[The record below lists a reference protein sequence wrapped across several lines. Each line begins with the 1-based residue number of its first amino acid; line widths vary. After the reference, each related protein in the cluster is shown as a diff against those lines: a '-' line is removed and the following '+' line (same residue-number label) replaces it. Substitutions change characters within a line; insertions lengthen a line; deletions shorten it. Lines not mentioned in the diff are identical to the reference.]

1 MEHSQP
7 IKPIE
12 SGLYDC
18 QIIWFNSEVIREEN
32 YSKHEELQSYS
43 KRKIIYSEQAYGII
57 QLVEEPTIGN
67 VIIISCGG
75 KYLEIKEKVEESKQ
89 VRMIIIFCFNVE
101 NHQHFQ
107 EEHIKVWLVTN
118 DFREVIRAL
127 QEGWS
132 QYIKH
137 HKFEEVF
144 TEKTFYTMNDYDFLI
159 KNISLMISAHEGIN
173 IFYPL
178 GYEAA
183 FVQRYQALVNELKI
197 LHKEVVPIIKQE
209 DAEEGTDMEQR
220 ILELLVDLIP
230 ASILKKYTD
239 YGIFRTFNRF
249 IRSGNP
255 VKMKYVKEFAFHLR
269 GSMCLLGSPVTKTKI
284 RVYRGLYLP
293 IYFANFWA
301 DNLGKV
307 VLLSQYTSTSA
318 AEGKAKEFIDEE
330 PIGDGMR
337 KVFMQID
344 LVPDQNIFLD
354 LMKRFT
360 EEKEIYNGIYY
371 PVDIK
376 KYSVIEEEE
385 EVLFP
390 PLYPIIIQKITQSTN
405 ADKMLTVQCIAPNV
419 LSFGQPRNW
428 LCKYS
433 GGQLGDEGIIRETI
447 ITKMISLLKMNML
460 TILDLCKYI
469 LYRIYSRPGAKD
481 IIFKVLLFSLK
492 NM

>member
-1 MEHSQP
+1 MEMEYSQP
-7 IKPIE
+7 KKPIE

-18 QIIWFNSEVIREEN
+18 QIIWFDPEVMGEEN
-32 YSKHEELQSYS
+32 YSWHEELQSYA
-43 KRKIIYSEQAYGII
+43 KRKIIYSEQSDGII

-75 KYLEIKEKVEESKQ
+75 KYLEIKEKVEESKK
-89 VRMIIIFCFNVE
+89 VRMIIIFCSKVE

-118 DFREVIRAL
+118 DFREVVRAL

-137 HKFEEVF
+137 HKFEEIF

-159 KNISLMISAHEGIN
+159 KNISLLTSVHEGIN

-183 FVQRYQALVNELKI
+183 FFQRYQALVNELKT
-197 LHKEVVPIIKQE
+197 LQTDVLPIIKQE
-209 DAEEGTDMEQR
+209 DAEEGADMEKLL
-220 ILELLVDLIP
+220 IELLRDLLP
-230 ASILKKYTD
+230 ATILKKYTD
-239 YGIFRTFNRF
+239 EGIFRTFNRF

-255 VKMKYVKEFAFHLR
+255 AKMKYVKEFAFHLR
-269 GSMCLLGSPVTKTKI
+269 GSMCLLGSPITKTNI

-318 AEGKAKEFIDEE
+318 AQEKAKEFIDEE
-330 PIGDGMR
+330 PIEGTR
-337 KVFMQID
+337 KVLMQID
-344 LVPDQNIFLD
+344 LVSDQNIFLD

-376 KYSVIEEEE
+376 KYSVYKKEE

-390 PLYPIIIQKITQSTN
+390 PLYPIIIQKITQSTS

-419 LSFGQPRNW
+419 LSFGQPRNM
-428 LCKYS
+428 LCYYT
-433 GGQLGDEGIIRETI
+433 GGILKEEGIIREAI

-469 LYRIYSRPGAKD
+469 LYRIYIVS
-481 IIFKVLLFSLK
+481 
-492 NM
+492 

>member
-1 MEHSQP
+1 MEMEHSQP

-18 QIIWFNSEVIREEN
+18 QIIWFDPKVREEEN
-32 YSKHEELQSYS
+32 YSKHEELKRYS
-43 KRKIIYSEQAYGII
+43 KNIIYSEQADEII
-57 QLVEEPTIGN
+57 QLVEESTIGN

-75 KYLEIKEKVEESKQ
+75 KYLEIKEKVEESKK
-89 VRMIIIFCFNVE
+89 VRMIIIFCFKVE

-118 DFREVIRAL
+118 DFRDVIRAL

-137 HKFEEVF
+137 HKFEEGF

-159 KNISLMISAHEGIN
+159 KNISLLTSAHEGIN

-183 FVQRYQALVNELKI
+183 FFQRYQDLVNELKT
-197 LHKEVVPIIKQE
+197 LQTDVLPSIKQE
-209 DAEEGTDMEQR
+209 DAEEGANMEKLL
-220 ILELLVDLIP
+220 IELLVDLIP
-230 ASILKKYTD
+230 ATILKKYTD
-239 YGIFRTFNRF
+239 EGIYRTFNRF

-255 VKMKYVKEFAFHLR
+255 AKMKYVKEFALHLR
-269 GSMCLLGSPVTKTKI
+269 GSMCLLGSPVTKTNI
-284 RVYRGLYLP
+284 RVYRGLFLP
-293 IYFANFWA
+293 IHFANFWA

-318 AEGKAKEFIDEE
+318 VEGEAKEFINRE
-330 PIGDGMR
+330 PIEGTR
-337 KVFMQID
+337 KVLMQID
-344 LVPDQNIFLD
+344 LVSDQNIFLD

-376 KYSVIEEEE
+376 KYAVFEEEE

-390 PLYPIIIQKITQSTN
+390 PLYPIIIQKITQSTD
-405 ADKMLTVQCIAPNV
+405 AGKMLTVQCIAPNV

-428 LCKYS
+428 LCYHT
-433 GGQLGDEGIIRETI
+433 GGHLGDEGIIREAI
-447 ITKMISLLKMNML
+447 ITKMISFLKMNML

-469 LYRIYSRPGAKD
+469 HYRI
-481 IIFKVLLFSLK
+481 
-492 NM
+492 

>member
-1 MEHSQP
+1 MGHSQSR
-7 IKPIE
+7 KPIG

-18 QIIWFNSEVIREEN
+18 QIIWFDPEVREEEN

-43 KRKIIYSEQAYGII
+43 KHAIIYSEKADGII
-57 QLVEEPTIGN
+57 QLVKEPTIGN
-67 VIIISCGG
+67 VIIISCGE
-75 KYLEIKEKVEESKQ
+75 KYLEIKRKVEESKQ

-118 DFREVIRAL
+118 DFKEVIRAL

-137 HKFEEVF
+137 HKFEELF

-159 KNISLMISAHEGIN
+159 KNISLLTSAHEGIN

-183 FVQRYQALVNELKI
+183 FFQRYQALVNELKT
-197 LHKEVVPIIKQE
+197 LQTDVLPIIKQE
-209 DAEEGTDMEQR
+209 DAEEGAYMEQ
-220 ILELLVDLIP
+220 ILIELLSDLFP

-239 YGIFRTFNRF
+239 DGIFRTFNRF
-249 IRSGNP
+249 IRSGNTA
-255 VKMKYVKEFAFHLR
+255 KMKYVKEFAFHLR
-269 GSMCLLGSPVTKTKI
+269 GSMCLLGSPVTKAGI

-293 IYFANFWA
+293 IHFANFWA
-301 DNLGKV
+301 ENIGKV

-318 AEGKAKEFIDEE
+318 VEGEAKEFINRE
-330 PIGDGMR
+330 PIEGTR
-337 KVFMQID
+337 KVLMQID
-344 LVPDQNIFLD
+344 LVSDQNIFLD

-376 KYSVIEEEE
+376 KYSVYEEEE

-419 LSFGQPRNW
+419 LSFGQPRSM
-428 LCKYS
+428 LCYLA
-433 GGQLGDEGIIRETI
+433 GGILRQEGMIREAI
-447 ITKMISLLKMNML
+447 ITKMISLLNMNML

-481 IIFKVLLFSLK
+481 TIFRVLVFSLK